1 MSTTLPYRTDADDL
15 ARFLDA
21 LARGRQ
27 LEQIQTLNYSKKAFE
42 GTVTAAQ
49 ELGLVLGDGSELSP
63 LGRRFALA
71 DERERK
77 AIMLDALRG
86 HEPYGLLLEALAS
99 RDEAVTATD
108 WIEAWWSTHGF
119 GSSGSNRSEGSTA
132 LARLLEYVEL
142 GSYYQGRRGH
152 PSRVEWRPGALKALG
167 RSTAVAAARVD
178 SPESTDAPEP
188 GPAPRRSD
196 PQPKEREGA
205 GEDEAELRLPLNGG
219 RRAYIRLPATVTV
232 KEKERILTLLD
243 LLITTNDP
251 PQVEEGEEG

>member
-1 MSTTLPYRTDADDL
+1 MSTTLPYRTDADDI

-27 LEQIQTLNYSKKAFE
+27 LDQIQTLNYSKKAFE

-77 AIMLDALRG
+77 AIMLEALRG

-132 LARLLEYVEL
+132 FARLLEYVEL

-152 PSRVEWRPGALKALG
+152 PSRVEWRPGALKTLA
-167 RSTAVAAARVD
+167 RSTAASAARVD
-178 SPESTDAPEP
+178 GPEAPAVPELR
-188 GPAPRRSD
+188 PAP
-196 PQPKEREGA
+196 PQVDVQPREREVA

-219 RRAYIRLPATVTV
+219 RRAYIRLPATVTA
-232 KEKERILTLLD
+232 KEKTRILTLLE
-243 LLITTNDP
+243 LMIATGDP
-251 PQVEEGEEG
+251 GQNEEGGDN